1 MRVVLTGATGFLG
14 GAVLRR
20 LLERGDEVLAL
31 GRPGIDIPPGVEGAA
46 FDLADPRPPQGMR
59 PGDVVIHCA
68 ALLSHAKEEREA
80 FLRAN
85 TESVRVLAH
94 AAREAGAAL
103 FQFISTV
110 SALGPTG
117 TAERPLREDFPF
129 RPASLYGE
137 SKMLAEQALAG
148 IAGLRVQ
155 ILRPGVI
162 YGPGANPHSS
172 AARVFRFM
180 RGAVFFRRGAGDN
193 HFNVIARENL
203 VDALLFLAD
212 RALATAAPPAGDPQ
226 ALPPCPDT
234 WMVRDEPCP
243 SMRQMQDWIAAAYG
257 RSPLVLPLPWLLLA
271 GLGALGDRLRAR
283 GLSFPFSAEVARG
296 FGTSGYYSDQGRL
309 LTAGWRP
316 PVAPEEAVKRT
327 AAWYAAQPR

>member
-14 GAVLRR
+14 GALLRR
-20 LLERGDEVLAL
+20 LQERGDEVLAL
-31 GRPGIDIPPGVEGAA
+31 GRPGIDIPDGVEGAA
-46 FDLADPRPPQGMR
+46 FDLADPRPPRGLR
-59 PGDVVIHCA
+59 RGDVVIHCA
-68 ALLSHAKEEREA
+68 ALLSHAREEREA

-85 TESVRVLAH
+85 TGSVLVLAR

-117 TAERPLREDFPF
+117 TAARPLREDFPF
-129 RPASLYGE
+129 HPASLYGE

-148 IAGLRVQ
+148 VAGLHVQ

-172 AARVFRFM
+172 AARVFRHM
-180 RGAVFFRRGAGDN
+180 RGSVFFRRGAGAN
-193 HFNVIARENL
+193 HFNIIARDNL

-212 RALATAAPPAGDPQ
+212 RALAQGGPPPPGDPA

-243 SMRQMQDWIAAAYG
+243 TMRQVQEWIGAAYG
-257 RSPLVLPLPWLLLA
+257 RRPLILPLPGWLLA
-271 GLGALGDRLRAR
+271 GLGALGDALRAR
-283 GLSFPFSAEVARG
+283 GRSFPFSRELVQG
-296 FGTSGYYSDQGRL
+296 FGTSGYLSDQGRL
-309 LTAGWRP
+309 LAAGWRP
-316 PVAPEEAVKRT
+316 PRATRDALAET
-327 AAWYAAQPR
+327 AAHCARQ